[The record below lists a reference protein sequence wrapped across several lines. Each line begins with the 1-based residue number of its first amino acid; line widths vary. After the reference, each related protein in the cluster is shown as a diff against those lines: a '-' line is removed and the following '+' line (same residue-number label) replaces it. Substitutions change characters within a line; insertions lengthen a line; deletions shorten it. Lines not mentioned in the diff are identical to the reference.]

1 MLIFIKILWSFES
14 ALENI
19 GNSWDLSDNRDLNF
33 ESNAIKSTKDINVE
47 LIDQALNTNNEL
59 FKFKT
64 IFRFF
69 FCRIGK
75 KKYHFREWFDELPIR
90 NNILYINEMRY
101 SCLLD

>member
-69 FCRIGK
+69 SV
-75 KKYHFREWFDELPIR
+75 E
-90 NNILYINEMRY
+90 
-101 SCLLD
+101 